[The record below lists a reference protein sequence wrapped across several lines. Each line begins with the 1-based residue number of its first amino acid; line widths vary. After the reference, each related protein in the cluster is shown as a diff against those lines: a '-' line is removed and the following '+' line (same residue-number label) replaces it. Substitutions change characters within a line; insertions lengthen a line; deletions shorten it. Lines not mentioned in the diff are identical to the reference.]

1 MRLFPLAIV
10 AALALDLSAGAAAA
24 PAPAAA
30 GPVGAKARLEALKKR
45 LPGVLQAWNKQFTI
59 GFEFRLARL
68 TGPAEAKLNFRAKDQ
83 GYFFS
88 VWLRYYDGRWTT
100 DRFAASWSGARFEF
114 FTTAVHALMLAIDES
129 EEG

>member
-1 MRLFPLAIV
+1 MRLLPLAAFV
-10 AALALDLSAGAAAA
+10 AALALYLSAGAAAPA
-24 PAPAAA
+24 PAPALV
-30 GPVGAKARLEALKKR
+30 GPGAKARLEALKKR
-45 LPGVLQAWNKQFTI
+45 LPGIVQAWDKQFAV

-68 TGPAEAKLNFRAKDQ
+68 TGPAEANLTFRSKDQ
-83 GYFFS
+83 GYFVS

-100 DRFAASWSGARFEF
+100 DRSVVSWSAKFEH

>member
-1 MRLFPLAIV
+1 MRLLPLAAV
-10 AALALDLSAGAAAA
+10 AAALALDLSAGAAA

-30 GPVGAKARLEALKKR
+30 GPVGAKARLEALRKR
-45 LPGVLQAWNKQFTI
+45 LPGLVQAWDKQFPV

-68 TGPAEAKLNFRAKDQ
+68 TGPAEAKLSFRSRDQ

-100 DRFAASWSGARFEF
+100 DRFVGSWS
-114 FTTAVHALMLAIDES
+114 
-129 EEG
+129 